1 MKWFKGLRGKL
12 LAVAL
17 LPIVGSAIS
26 FYFAYTGIS
35 TVVSYVESAHSE
47 IIPKTALLKSLIVA
61 RNRYGY
67 HAWAALDM
75 AEKRPDIKK
84 SRLTMAEEAYEELKN
99 GYAAYD
105 NFQHSQTEKKYW
117 TFIKENKGTYLDM
130 LHQVNRLIGE
140 GTPVSL
146 DHARKLLLED
156 IWILGS
162 EIGRNNGEIAKLFDQ
177 RAIAEGQQARA
188 EETSVFRWVG
198 MVSVIASLTILVLMV
213 SISSRLANGLS
224 VIAKDLSEESHQ
236 VALAV
241 SQLSEAGNSLSQSS
255 TEAAASLEETVASL
269 EELTSMV
276 AMNAENAQ
284 EAAKL
289 STGSCDAAESGEKEI
304 RRLINSMAEI
314 ANSSKKIEE
323 IIAVIDDIAFQTNL
337 LALNAAVEAARAG
350 EHGKGFAVV
359 AEAVRA
365 LAQRSAVAAKDIT
378 GLIQNSVRQIEAGG
392 VIAGQSGEVLNSILQ
407 SVKKVASLNNEI
419 ANASME
425 QRAGIEQIGKAMNQ
439 LDQASQSNAASAE
452 EIAATSGE
460 INSLAVINRKLT
472 SDLEHMIWGENADT
486 ENPSP
491 FQQTEAS

>member
-12 LAVAL
+12 LTVAL

-35 TVVSYVESAHSE
+35 KVVSYLESAHSE
-47 IIPKTALLKSLIVA
+47 IIPKTTLLKSLIVA

-75 AEKRPDIKK
+75 AEKQPEVKK
-84 SRLTMAEEAYEELKN
+84 ARLAMAQDAYEELKD
-99 GYAAYD
+99 GYETYD
-105 NFQHSQTEKKYW
+105 KYQHSEAEKEYW
-117 TFIKENKGTYLDM
+117 KFIKENKATYLGM
-130 LHQVNRLIGE
+130 LEQVNRLIGD
-140 GTPVSL
+140 GAPASL
-146 DHARKLLLED
+146 DQARRLLLED

-162 EIGRNNGEIAKLFDQ
+162 EIGRNNAEISKLFDQ
-177 RAIAEGQQARA
+177 RAAAEGLQARV
-188 EETSVFRWVG
+188 EEKAVFLRMG
-198 MVSVIASLTILVLMV
+198 TVSIAASLIILFIMILT
-213 SISSRLANGLS
+213 SSRLANGLS

-276 AMNAENAQ
+276 KTNAENAQ

-289 STGSCDAAESGEKEI
+289 SASSCEAAESGEKEI
-304 RRLINSMAEI
+304 RELINSMAEI
-314 ANSSKKIEE
+314 SNSSKKIEE

-365 LAQRSAVAAKDIT
+365 LAQRSSVAAKDIT
-378 GLIQNSVRQIEAGG
+378 GLIQNSVSQIEAGA
-392 VIAGQSGEVLNSILQ
+392 VVADQSGEVLNSILQ
-407 SVKKVASLNNEI
+407 SVRKVASLNNEI
-419 ANASME
+419 ASASAE

-460 INSLAVINRKLT
+460 INSLAEINQKLT
-472 SDLEHMIWGENADT
+472 SSLESMVWGETKSA
-486 ENPSP
+486 
-491 FQQTEAS
+491 EAS